1 MTGKSS
7 KGFQGDWKASTLR
20 SENKGSIFKKKPNS
34 EYFTSRI
41 FEIPVEIAVNK
52 ENINREIQTQEEK
65 VLKSIEVQTETS

>member
-7 KGFQGDWKASTLR
+7 KGLKGVWKGSTLR

-34 EYFTSRI
+34 EYFSSRI

-52 ENINREIQTQEEK
+52 ENISKEIQTQEEK
-65 VLKSIEVQTETS
+65 VLKSIEVQTQTS